1 MQIQRFRNPY
11 RNLVMK
17 NYVSPHLFYFPG
29 NVSSQG
35 KTYLFSFLQ
44 DSSQIKKSNGVFLRR
59 MITSAGLFQINIF
72 TWNGTNILP
81 EVALTCHSEWELSSD
96 QEPKSHHEMT
106 GIHGWKQKVPLFT
119 QTGLNCWTSRFFQ
132 LILSL
137 CQTLM
142 KFGRKHWFTNPVWNL
157 SLENTMHNNSRGR
170 KMLKPTEV
178 YRNFQQKKR
187 KQREYELLRI
197 LSSKW
202 DYVADLA
209 NLEYPTAERACRDTL
224 HWTRLSA
231 LSNWNNILCVHP
243 RSSQF

>member
-1 MQIQRFRNPY
+1 MQIQRFGNPY

-59 MITSAGLFQINIF
+59 VITSAGLFQINIF

-81 EVALTCHSEWELSSD
+81 EVAFTCHSEWELSSD

-119 QTGLNCWTSRFFQ
+119 QTGLNYQQVFSINTVTLPNTHEIWQKTLIHQSRVK
-132 LILSL
+132 SVP
-137 CQTLM
+137 
-142 KFGRKHWFTNPVWNL
+142 GKHN
-157 SLENTMHNNSRGR
+157 
-170 KMLKPTEV
+170 
-178 YRNFQQKKR
+178 
-187 KQREYELLRI
+187 
-197 LSSKW
+197 
-202 DYVADLA
+202 A
-209 NLEYPTAERACRDTL
+209 
-224 HWTRLSA
+224 
-231 LSNWNNILCVHP
+231 
-243 RSSQF
+243 